1 MSEFELRRRLREL
14 PREREPRVDLWPGIA
29 ARLGAQ
35 PAVAA
40 PAARPRPARY
50 LAMAAAL
57 VLAATGGWLG
67 VALRGEG
74 QAPASSVATRDASA
88 WPVAQADAM
97 EESYRGAFTA
107 SFGGQ
112 RQVALARYVASPDVL
127 AAEREL
133 DAAQRQ
139 LEIALR
145 VDPDSVY
152 LLDLL
157 RQTHAQRARLYRPAL
172 AMG

>member
-1 MSEFELRRRLREL
+1 MSEFELRRRLKEL

-35 PAVAA
+35 PVAA
-40 PAARPRPARY
+40 PVAARPRPMRF
-50 LAMAAAL
+50 AAL
-57 VLAATGGWLG
+57 AAMLAVAVIGGWLG
-67 VALRGEG
+67 LALRGPDT
-74 QAPASSVATRDASA
+74 AMPAGRDGSD
-88 WPVAQADAM
+88 WPLAQADAM
-97 EESYRGAFTA
+97 AESYRGAFAA
-107 SFGGQ
+107 SLGGDQ
-112 RQVALARYVASPDVL
+112 RVALARYVASPDVV

-133 DAAQRQ
+133 DVAQRQ
-139 LEIALR
+139 LELALR
-145 VDPDSVY
+145 ADPESMY

>member
-1 MSEFELRRRLREL
+1 MSEFELRRRLKEL

-35 PAVAA
+35 PVAA
-40 PAARPRPARY
+40 PAARPRQPRFVA
-50 LAMAAAL
+50 LAAAL
-57 VLAATGGWLG
+57 AVAVIGGWLG
-67 VALRGEG
+67 LAMRGPDAS
-74 QAPASSVATRDASA
+74 APAGRDASG
-88 WPVAQADAM
+88 WPMAQADAM
-97 EESYRGAFTA
+97 AESYRGAFAA
-107 SFGGQ
+107 SLGGDQ
-112 RQVALARYVASPDVL
+112 RVALARYVASPDVV

-133 DAAQRQ
+133 DVAQRQ
-139 LEIALR
+139 LELALR
-145 VDPDSVY
+145 ADPESMY